1 MTGLEVLEKIAN
13 AKMQYQKKNG
23 KEAEYLI
30 ISQNLYFRLYDYVIN
45 NFSLTFKEEDFD
57 KESIVYGMK
66 VKFVFDS
73 DFLMVGRNEIL
84 KLKGEKEVED

>member
-57 KESIVYGMK
+57 KESIVYGMTIK
-66 VKFVFDS
+66 LISDN
-73 DFLMVGRNEIL
+73 DFLMVGSNEIL
-84 KLKGEKEVED
+84 KLKGE

>member
-1 MTGLEVLEKIAN
+1 MIGLEVLKSIMSAQ
-13 AKMQYQKKNG
+13 KQYAEKNG
-23 KEAEYLI
+23 KYPDYLV
-30 ISQNLYFRLYDYVIN
+30 ISQNLYFRLYDYVTN
-45 NFSLTFKEEDFD
+45 NFLLTFKEGDSD
-57 KESIVYGMK
+57 KELTVAGMK

>member
-66 VKFVFDS
+66 IKIIS
-73 DFLMVGRNEIL
+73 GNNFLMVGCNEVL
-84 KLKGEKEVED
+84 KLKGE